1 MAKALALAARGRG
14 STSPNPPVAAVVVRQ
29 HRIVGV
35 GYHQR
40 AGGPHAEVIALRQAG
55 VHAAGG
61 TLYVTLEPCCHLDKR
76 TPPCAPLLIRAGLK
90 RVVAA
95 TLDPNPKVCGRSM
108 ASLRK
113 AGVITDVG
121 IGRREAEQL
130 IEPYRMRVTRGRPF
144 VTLKVAATLDGKIA
158 TAGGESRWITS
169 SAARARVQEV
179 RAQSDAILVGVGTVA
194 VDDPRLT
201 VRRNRLGKA
210 PLRIV
215 LDPTLRIPIQ
225 SKVLSD
231 GKAPTLVIATRN
243 ASASRRAR
251 LERGGAEVLVLPGR
265 RRRIAWPVLLKELG
279 RRGINSLLIE
289 GGAEINA
296 SVLHDGSVDRVMFFL
311 APRLMGGHDAIGAL
325 GGQSPKRLAEMP
337 ALKDVTVRRIGPDIL
352 VEGRL
357 R

>member
-1 MAKALALAARGRG
+1 MRPLRTRRPKRRHVSSHGDAPRANLAHVVQFADIPAVRRLPSSGRAQDERFMAKALALAARGRG

-29 HRIVGV
+29 HRIV
-35 GYHQR
+35 
-40 AGGPHAEVIALRQAG
+40 
-55 VHAAGG
+55 
-61 TLYVTLEPCCHLDKR
+61 
-76 TPPCAPLLIRAGLK
+76 
-90 RVVAA
+90 
-95 TLDPNPKVCGRSM
+95 
-108 ASLRK
+108 
-113 AGVITDVG
+113 
-121 IGRREAEQL
+121 
-130 IEPYRMRVTRGRPF
+130 RGRPF

-169 SAARARVQEV
+169 SAARARVQDV

-194 VDDPRLT
+194 ADDPRLT

-279 RRGINSLLIE
+279 RRGVNSLLIE
-289 GGAEINA
+289 GGADTN
-296 SVLHDGSVDRVMFFL
+296 D
-311 APRLMGGHDAIGAL
+311 
-325 GGQSPKRLAEMP
+325 
-337 ALKDVTVRRIGPDIL
+337 
-352 VEGRL
+352 
-357 R
+357 

>member
-121 IGRREAEQL
+121 IGRREAEQ
-130 IEPYRMRVTRGRPF
+130 YRQ
-144 VTLKVAATLDGKIA
+144 
-158 TAGGESRWITS
+158 SRHPDC
-169 SAARARVQEV
+169 RA
-179 RAQSDAILVGVGTVA
+179 
-194 VDDPRLT
+194 
-201 VRRNRLGKA
+201 
-210 PLRIV
+210 
-215 LDPTLRIPIQ
+215 
-225 SKVLSD
+225 
-231 GKAPTLVIATRN
+231 
-243 ASASRRAR
+243 
-251 LERGGAEVLVLPGR
+251 
-265 RRRIAWPVLLKELG
+265 
-279 RRGINSLLIE
+279 
-289 GGAEINA
+289 
-296 SVLHDGSVDRVMFFL
+296 
-311 APRLMGGHDAIGAL
+311 
-325 GGQSPKRLAEMP
+325 SP
-337 ALKDVTVRRIGPDIL
+337 
-352 VEGRL
+352 
-357 R
+357 